1 MRLTN
6 RQIEFI
12 EGILTEEILEED
24 LDTIHS
30 YVYDRLLTENVISF
44 DSDDESDHE
53 TLDEIYESLVFEYL
67 TNRV

>member
-6 RQIEFI
+6 TQIEFI

-30 YVYDRLLTENVISF
+30 YVYDRLLDENVISF

>member
-1 MRLTN
+1 MQLTN

-53 TLDEIYESLVFEYL
+53 TLDTIYEALVFEYL

>member
-1 MRLTN
+1 MQLTD

-24 LDTIHS
+24 VDTIHS

>member
-1 MRLTN
+1 MQLTD

>member
-1 MRLTN
+1 MQLTN

>member
-30 YVYDRLLTENVISF
+30 YVYDRLIDENVISF

>member
-1 MRLTN
+1 MQLTN

-30 YVYDRLLTENVISF
+30 YVYDRLLDENVISF

-67 TNRV
+67 TSRV

>member
-1 MRLTN
+1 MQLTN

-12 EGILTEEILEED
+12 EVILTEEILEED

-30 YVYDRLLTENVISF
+30 YVYDRLLDENVISF

>member
-1 MRLTN
+1 MQLTD

-30 YVYDRLLTENVISF
+30 YVYDRLLDENVISL
-44 DSDDESDHE
+44 DSDDESDQE

>member
-53 TLDEIYESLVFEYL
+53 TLDTIYEALVFEYL
-67 TNRV
+67 TNRI

>member
-1 MRLTN
+1 MQLTN

-67 TNRV
+67 TNRI

>member
-1 MRLTN
+1 MQLTN

-53 TLDEIYESLVFEYL
+53 TLDTIYEALVFEYL
-67 TNRV
+67 TNRI

>member
-1 MRLTN
+1 MQLTN

-53 TLDEIYESLVFEYL
+53 TLDTIYEALVFDYL

>member
-1 MRLTN
+1 MQLTN

-44 DSDDESDHE
+44 DSNDESDHE
-53 TLDEIYESLVFEYL
+53 TLDKIYEALVFEYL

>member
-30 YVYDRLLTENVISF
+30 YVYDRLLDENVISF

>member
-1 MRLTN
+1 MQLTN

-30 YVYDRLLTENVISF
+30 YVYDRLLDENVISF

-67 TNRV
+67 TNRI

>member
-1 MRLTN
+1 MQLTN

-30 YVYDRLLTENVISF
+30 YVYDRLLDENVISF

>member
-1 MRLTN
+1 MQLTD

-30 YVYDRLLTENVISF
+30 YVYDRLLDENVISF

>member
-1 MRLTN
+1 MQLTD

-30 YVYDRLLTENVISF
+30 YVYDRLLDENVISF

-67 TNRV
+67 TNRI

>member
-1 MRLTN
+1 MQLTN

-12 EGILTEEILEED
+12 EVILTEEILEED

>member
-1 MRLTN
+1 MQLTD

-67 TNRV
+67 TSRV

>member
-1 MRLTN
+1 MQLTN

-30 YVYDRLLTENVISF
+30 YVYDRLLEENVISF

>member
-1 MRLTN
+1 MQLTN

-44 DSDDESDHE
+44 DSDDESYHE

-67 TNRV
+67 TSRV

>member
-6 RQIEFI
+6 TQIEFI

-44 DSDDESDHE
+44 DSDDESDNE
-53 TLDEIYESLVFEYL
+53 TLDTIYEALVFEYL